1 MKLLKKTRT
10 GRTLHYFLQVLKKRK
25 LALSIN
31 IITPVLALFFG
42 EILFGYTFGQLVQ
55 KLVEFETG
63 DSTAELYRLGWII
76 IVLYIIH
83 VIFFRINDYVSQWRI
98 ASALRD
104 LEQYIFSRLPLH
116 SYRFFSETY
125 GGSLVSQ
132 VNRFLKSYYEFDLVV
147 FFDYLLVFAR
157 IALSSGILLFIAPE
171 LGIILAVWAVIFI
184 FSVSYLSMKKSP
196 ITRKD
201 SAADSRVIA
210 SLSDVITNMITV
222 KTFARTRLEFKNF
235 QAISSDRYKKR
246 LRSWMVNAHI
256 RDFRW
261 FITLIFFVTYI
272 FLSIH
277 LVITGSI
284 TPAAMVASQIYILAI
299 FRSLLELHVVIQ
311 RTEQLFADAAE
322 LTDVLDMEPELRDPN
337 NPEKPRINKGKLEF
351 NTVEFKYPDAKT
363 SVFHSLDLEI
373 PSGQKV
379 GLVGH
384 SGSGKSTLTRLILRF
399 QDIQGGEVLIDGQ
412 NIAHITQEDL
422 RKNIAYIP
430 QEPILFHRSLMEN
443 IKYGRE
449 NATDEEVYEAARL
462 SHADE
467 FIKRSPQGYDTLVGE
482 RGVKLSGGEK
492 QRIAIARAMLTR
504 APILILDEA
513 TSALDSKSE
522 KLITEALDKLMKGRT
537 TIVIAHRL
545 STIRKLDRIIVL
557 KDGDVI
563 EDGAHKALLQQKGE
577 YAELWSHQTGN
588 FLDSA

>member
-1 MKLLKKTRT
+1 MKKTRT

-25 LALSIN
+25 LALSVN
-31 IITPVLALFFG
+31 IIAPVLALFFG
-42 EILFGYTFGQLVQ
+42 EILLGYTFGQLVQ
-55 KLVEFETG
+55 KLVEFEIG
-63 DSTAELYRLGWII
+63 DSTAELYRLAWII
-76 IVLYIIH
+76 LVLYIMHI
-83 VIFFRINDYVSQWRI
+83 IFFRINDYVSQWRI
-98 ASALRD
+98 ASGLRD

-132 VNRFLKSYYEFDLVV
+132 VNRFLKSYHEFERVV
-147 FFDYLLVFAR
+147 FFNYLEDFAR
-157 IALSSGILLFIAPE
+157 IVLSAGILFFIAPA
-171 LGIILAVWAVIFI
+171 LGVLLAVWAVIFI
-184 FSVSYLSMKKSP
+184 FSVSYLSMKKAH
-196 ITRKD
+196 ITRIE
-201 SAADSRVIA
+201 ATADSKVVA

-222 KTFARTRLEFKNF
+222 KTFARARLEAKNF
-235 QAISSDRYKKR
+235 QGISADRYKKR

-261 FITLIFFVTYI
+261 FVTLIFFVTYI

-277 LVITGSI
+277 LVINGSI
-284 TPAAMVASQIYILAI
+284 TPATMVASQIYVFAI
-299 FRSLLELHVVIQ
+299 IHSLLELHMVIQ
-311 RTEQLFADAAE
+311 STEQLFADAAE
-322 LTDVLDMEPELRDPN
+322 LTDVLDMDPELSDPEH
-337 NPEKPRINKGKLEF
+337 PEKPRIKEGRLEF
-351 NTVEFKYPDAKT
+351 NSVGFKYPDAKT
-363 SVFHSLDLEI
+363 NVFSSLKLEI

-443 IKYGRE
+443 IRYGRE
-449 NATDEEVYEAARL
+449 NATDKEVYEAARL
-462 SHADE
+462 SYADE
-467 FIKRSPQGYDTLVGE
+467 FIKKSPHGYETLVGE